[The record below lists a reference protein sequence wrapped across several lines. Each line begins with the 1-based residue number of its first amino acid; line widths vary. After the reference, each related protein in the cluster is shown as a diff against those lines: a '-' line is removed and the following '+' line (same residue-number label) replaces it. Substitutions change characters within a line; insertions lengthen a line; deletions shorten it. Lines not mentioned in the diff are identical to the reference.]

1 MSGGSY
7 DYAYCRVNDMAH
19 TILARLDAPP
29 EPGEPEPGQWYLHDQ
44 RRWVDFQDP
53 EAVAVRTKIAVF
65 RRAFATHLLLV
76 SDAMRAVEWVDSG
89 DSSEGAEVAAIEAV
103 VGDYYRGWS

>member
-19 TILARLDAPP
+19 AILARLDAAP

-53 EAVAVRTKIAVF
+53 EAVAVRAKIAGL
-65 RRAFATHLLLV
+65 RRAFAAHLILV
-76 SDAMRAVEWVDSG
+76 SESMRAVEWVDSW
-89 DSSEGAEVAAIEAV
+89 DSCQGAEVAAIEAV
-103 VGDYYRGWS
+103 LGGPRG